1 MLSWRLLSGREM
13 LTTEALHH
21 NWAHCCLLPLTTGA
35 RAGWCSSLIG
45 QSYTNTA
52 LWLAEKVSAPR
63 ARGYRHQPRPAEP
76 NQSSLKRIIL
86 RRCSETKYGIV
97 MDGDMK
103 IEVLISDRQT
113 HQDLWEDKN
122 ERSSKWISLL
132 NISLVTISTL
142 WVGGERCSEL
152 GCRAGGSTGCH
163 PIIPPRDQTLTPT
176 PWASSLC
183 FCISTAS
190 AAFLITICMRGKIF

>member
-35 RAGWCSSLIG
+35 RAGWCWSLIG

-122 ERSSKWISLL
+122 ERSSKWYLTP

-142 WVGGERCSEL
+142 WVERGVVSLAAEPVVAL
-152 GCRAGGSTGCH
+152 GVIPSSH
-163 PIIPPRDQTLTPT
+163 PEIRPWHRHREPPP
-176 PWASSLC
+176 SV
-183 FCISTAS
+183 S
-190 AAFLITICMRGKIF
+190 ALAQLLLHFW

>member
-1 MLSWRLLSGREM
+1 MLVSDWSV
-13 LTTEALHH
+13 LHQH
-21 NWAHCCLLPLTTGA
+21 G
-35 RAGWCSSLIG
+35 SLIG
-45 QSYTNTA
+45 WEGVCTQGQGLPSSAQACRTQPVFPQENHPEKMFRDKIWNCDGWGHENLSSYFWWTDT
-52 LWLAEKVSAPR
+52 S
-63 ARGYRHQPRPAEP
+63 G
-76 NQSSLKRIIL
+76 SL
-86 RRCSETKYGIV
+86 G
-97 MDGDMK
+97 
-103 IEVLISDRQT
+103 RQK
-113 HQDLWEDKN
+113 WEIY
-122 ERSSKWISLL
+122 ISLL